1 MKLIFSFL
9 VAFAL
14 TTHAYA
20 QDNTDTVQQQ
30 DLDAAFALDTTLKDI
45 ATLPQ
50 AEMENTIGATPECQL
65 IDLGNGF
72 RFWYPPGC
80 PY

>member
-9 VAFAL
+9 ATFAL
-14 TTHAYA
+14 TTSAYA

-30 DLDAAFALDTTLKDI
+30 DLDAAFASDTTLKDI

-50 AEMENTIGATPECQL
+50 TEMEQSLGATECQL
-65 IDLGNGF
+65 INLGGGILY
-72 RFWYPPGC
+72 WYPFGC
-80 PY
+80 PH